1 MALYHN
7 HRREGNSARKQFSF
21 QHRFFGTLIIASSL
35 ILCTSMSA
43 FMVLLI
49 QMLLSFL
56 SEQNVCSSISTAI
69 QTSGTLTWL
78 CQHSGQ
84 TCERCNS
91 EVAGFQTINH
101 TSHHMKMF
109 LSRATFLIT
118 LRIKL

>member
-7 HRREGNSARKQFSF
+7 HCREGNSARKQFSF

-43 FMVLLI
+43 FMALLI

-56 SEQNVCSSISTAI
+56 SEKNVCSAISTAI
-69 QTSGTLTWL
+69 QTSGALTWL

-91 EVAGFQTINH
+91 EVAGFQAINH
-101 TSHHMKMF
+101 ANHHMKMF
-109 LSRATFLIT
+109 LSRVTFLIT

>member
-7 HRREGNSARKQFSF
+7 HCREGNSARKQFSF

-43 FMVLLI
+43 FMALLI

-56 SEQNVCSSISTAI
+56 REQNVCSAISTAI
-69 QTSGTLTWL
+69 QTSGALTWL

-91 EVAGFQTINH
+91 EVAGFQAINH
-101 TSHHMKMF
+101 ANHHMKMF
-109 LSRATFLIT
+109 LSRVTFLIT